1 MKHAYNTHLQEKE
14 KPTSS
19 VPLSGGAVVSLSS
32 GARLRKL
39 FFETL
44 YLSAFTFGGGY
55 VIVSLLKKKFVDDLH
70 WISEEEMLDLVAIAQ
85 SAPGPIA
92 VNGAIVVG
100 YKICGFP
107 GILVS
112 VLGAVLPPFA
122 MLSVISLFYNVFR
135 SNFMIHH
142 LLSGMRCGVSA
153 VIMSV
158 TWDMASG
165 VLLEKP
171 KHARPMQASRGSS
184 SSAQGVSTAA
194 TSVSSSSDQ
203 ATPPTPSMHWSSLVI
218 MVGAFIANYILGIST
233 IWIILSVI
241 VLGVALTL
249 WRTRQEKAC
258 ASTAS
263 AFMEEDSHASTAPDT
278 DSSSAPPS
286 PLHSGRDKKEV
297 EP

>member
-1 MKHAYNTHLQEKE
+1 MKPAHNTHTQEKE
-14 KPTSS
+14 KSTSS
-19 VPLSGGAVVSLSS
+19 ATLSGGAVVSLSS

-165 VLLEKP
+165 VLVEKP
-171 KHARPMQASRGSS
+171 KHTAPMQASRGSS
-184 SSAQGVSTAA
+184 SSADSTPSAAA
-194 TSVSSSSDQ
+194 TSASGLSDQ
-203 ATPPTPSMHWSSLVI
+203 TAAPAPSMHWSSLVI
-218 MVGAFIANYILGIST
+218 MVGAFIANYIVGIST
-233 IWIILSVI
+233 IWIILAVI
-241 VLGVALTL
+241 ALGVALTL
-249 WRTRQEKAC
+249 WRTRTQAAEASVKNPSEGKAHIG
-258 ASTAS
+258 ADA
-263 AFMEEDSHASTAPDT
+263 
-278 DSSSAPPS
+278 
-286 PLHSGRDKKEV
+286 KEV
-297 EP
+297 KP

>member
-1 MKHAYNTHLQEKE
+1 MPSTTL
-14 KPTSS
+14 PDS
-19 VPLSGGAVVSLSS
+19 VATQPSS

-55 VIVSLLKKKFVDDLH
+55 VIVSLLKKKFVNDLH

-100 YKICGFP
+100 YKLCGFP
-107 GILVS
+107 GVLIS
-112 VLGAVLPPFA
+112 VLGAVIPPFA
-122 MLSVISLFYNVFR
+122 ILSVISLFYSAFR

-165 VLLEKP
+165 VLVEKP
-171 KHARPMQASRGSS
+171 KHTAPMQASRGSS
-184 SSAQGVSTAA
+184 SSAAMASAAA
-194 TSVSSSSDQ
+194 TSASSSSDQ
-203 ATPPTPSMHWSSLVI
+203 ATTPTPSMHWSSLVI
-218 MVGAFIANYILGIST
+218 MVGAFIANYIVGIST

-241 VLGVALTL
+241 ALGVALTL

-263 AFMEEDSHASTAPDT
+263 AFIEEDSHASTAPDT

-286 PLHSGRDKKEV
+286 TLHTGRSKKEV
-297 EP
+297 KS

>member
-1 MKHAYNTHLQEKE
+1 MNESTNTSTD
-14 KPTSS
+14 TSEAIAAS
-19 VPLSGGAVVSLSS
+19 PRS

-70 WISEEEMLDLVAIAQ
+70 WISEDEMLDLVAIAQ

-107 GILVS
+107 GILLS
-112 VLGAVLPPFA
+112 VLGAVIPPFV
-122 MLSVISLFYNVFR
+122 MLSVISLFYSAFR

-142 LLSGMRCGVSA
+142 MLSGMRCGVSA

-165 VLLEKP
+165 VLADK
-171 KHARPMQASRGSS
+171 K
-184 SSAQGVSTAA
+184 
-194 TSVSSSSDQ
+194 
-203 ATPPTPSMHWSSLVI
+203 WSFLVI
-218 MVGAFIANYILGIST
+218 MLAAFVANYILGIST
-233 IWIILSVI
+233 IWIILAVI
-241 VLGVALTL
+241 ALGVAVTL
-249 WRTRQEKAC
+249 WRTHHTPATTPSAANAADPHAQM
-258 ASTAS
+258 ASPTTPAATAS
-263 AFMEEDSHASTAPDT
+263 DTSDSPDHTNTEEVQ
-278 DSSSAPPS
+278 
-286 PLHSGRDKKEV
+286 K
-297 EP
+297 

>member
-1 MKHAYNTHLQEKE
+1 MKPAHNTHTQEKE

-19 VPLSGGAVVSLSS
+19 ATLSGGAVVSLSS

-107 GILVS
+107 GILIS
-112 VLGAVLPPFA
+112 VFGAVLPPFA

-135 SNFMIHH
+135 SNFMIHN

-165 VLLEKP
+165 VLVEKP
-171 KHARPMQASRGSS
+171 KHTAPMQASRGSS
-184 SSAQGVSTAA
+184 SSGAMASA
-194 TSVSSSSDQ
+194 SSSSAQ
-203 ATPPTPSMHWSSLVI
+203 RATPTPSIHWSSLVI
-218 MVGAFIANYILGIST
+218 MVGAFIANYIVGIST
-233 IWIILSVI
+233 IWIILAVI
-241 VLGVALTL
+241 ALGVALTL
-249 WRTRQEKAC
+249 WRTRTQAAEASVKNPSEGKAHIG
-258 ASTAS
+258 ADA
-263 AFMEEDSHASTAPDT
+263 
-278 DSSSAPPS
+278 
-286 PLHSGRDKKEV
+286 KEV
-297 EP
+297 KP

>member
-1 MKHAYNTHLQEKE
+1 MSESINKSTDIA
-14 KPTSS
+14 P
-19 VPLSGGAVVSLSS
+19 GS

-70 WISEEEMLDLVAIAQ
+70 WISEDEMLDLVAIAQ

-107 GILVS
+107 GILLS
-112 VLGAVLPPFA
+112 VLGAVIPPFL
-122 MLSVISLFYNVFR
+122 MLSIISLFYSAFR

-142 LLSGMRCGVSA
+142 MLSGMRCGVSA

-165 VLLEKP
+165 VLIEKP
-171 KHARPMQASRGSS
+171 KHPRPMQATEGTSP
-184 SSAQGVSTAA
+184 SASTA
-194 TSVSSSSDQ
+194 TSTTSDVAHTGDTKQ
-203 ATPPTPSMHWSSLVI
+203 ETSARFHWSSLII
-218 MVGAFIANYILGIST
+218 MLAAFVANYILGIST
-233 IWIILSVI
+233 IWIILAVI
-241 VLGVALTL
+241 ALGVAVTL
-249 WRTRQEKAC
+249 GRTKHAPAAESRTQTA
-258 ASTAS
+258 TAS
-263 AFMEEDSHASTAPDT
+263 DTHSTSASEASDAQRHTANEEVQS
-278 DSSSAPPS
+278 
-286 PLHSGRDKKEV
+286 
-297 EP
+297 

>member
-1 MKHAYNTHLQEKE
+1 MSESTNKSTDIA
-14 KPTSS
+14 PR
-19 VPLSGGAVVSLSS
+19 S

-70 WISEEEMLDLVAIAQ
+70 WISEDEMLDLVAIAQ

-107 GILVS
+107 GILLS
-112 VLGAVLPPFA
+112 VLGAVIPPFV
-122 MLSVISLFYNVFR
+122 MLSVISLFYSAFR

-142 LLSGMRCGVSA
+142 MLSGMRCGVSA

-165 VLLEKP
+165 VLVEKP
-171 KHARPMQASRGSS
+171 KHPRPMQSTEGTS
-184 SSAQGVSTAA
+184 SSASAA
-194 TSVSSSSDQ
+194 TTNTSDV
-203 ATPPTPSMHWSSLVI
+203 AHAGDTEKDPSIICHWSSLVI
-218 MVGAFIANYILGIST
+218 MLAAFVANYIVGIST
-233 IWIILSVI
+233 IWIILAVI
-241 VLGVALTL
+241 ALGVAVTL
-249 WRTRQEKAC
+249 GRMKHAPAAESNTPATAVSDTHNAAVSE
-258 ASTAS
+258 ASDAQRHTTS
-263 AFMEEDSHASTAPDT
+263 EEVKP
-278 DSSSAPPS
+278 
-286 PLHSGRDKKEV
+286 
-297 EP
+297 

>member
-1 MKHAYNTHLQEKE
+1 MSESINKSTDIA
-14 KPTSS
+14 P
-19 VPLSGGAVVSLSS
+19 GS

-70 WISEEEMLDLVAIAQ
+70 WISEDEMLDLVAIAQ

-107 GILVS
+107 GILLS
-112 VLGAVLPPFA
+112 VLGAVIPPFL
-122 MLSVISLFYNVFR
+122 MLSVISLFYSAFR

-165 VLLEKP
+165 VLVEKP
-171 KHARPMQASRGSS
+171 KHPRPMQSTNGTSPSASGTTTTTSDVAHTGDTKKET
-184 SSAQGVSTAA
+184 SARF
-194 TSVSSSSDQ
+194 
-203 ATPPTPSMHWSSLVI
+203 HWSSLII
-218 MVGAFIANYILGIST
+218 MLAAFVANYILGIST
-233 IWIILSVI
+233 IWIILAVI
-241 VLGVALTL
+241 ALGVAVTL
-249 WRTRQEKAC
+249 GRTKHAPAAESHTQTA
-258 ASTAS
+258 TAS
-263 AFMEEDSHASTAPDT
+263 DTHSTSASEASDAQRHTANEEVQS
-278 DSSSAPPS
+278 
-286 PLHSGRDKKEV
+286 
-297 EP
+297 

>member
-1 MKHAYNTHLQEKE
+1 MNESKNTSTD
-14 KPTSS
+14 TSEAIAAS
-19 VPLSGGAVVSLSS
+19 PRS

-70 WISEEEMLDLVAIAQ
+70 WISEDEMLDLVAIAQ

-107 GILVS
+107 GILLS
-112 VLGAVLPPFA
+112 VLGAVIPPFL
-122 MLSVISLFYNVFR
+122 MLSVISLFYSAFR

-142 LLSGMRCGVSA
+142 MLSGMRCGVSA

-165 VLLEKP
+165 VLIEKP
-171 KHARPMQASRGSS
+171 KHPRPMQATEGTSP
-184 SSAQGVSTAA
+184 SASTA
-194 TSVSSSSDQ
+194 TSTTSDV
-203 ATPPTPSMHWSSLVI
+203 AHAGDTEKETFGRFHWSSLII
-218 MVGAFIANYILGIST
+218 MLAAFVANYILGIST
-233 IWIILSVI
+233 IWIILAVI
-241 VLGVALTL
+241 ALGVAVTL
-249 WRTRQEKAC
+249 WRN
-258 ASTAS
+258 
-263 AFMEEDSHASTAPDT
+263 
-278 DSSSAPPS
+278 
-286 PLHSGRDKKEV
+286 KKEEV
-297 EP
+297 QP